1 MIRLDGNTILVADT
15 DKLYG
20 TQLAEVFGVHGAK
33 CFFANDIT
41 HAKSLLE
48 KYDFDLIV
56 SNYHLPDGIIL
67 HLIDWC
73 STNLSYLPIFT
84 CTNHPMPSEIDLS
97 HKQSIAEV
105 FSKSDFP
112 RMLQGIS
119 RLLFDFNTFYE
130 NLLEMMAPTEIRIEA
145 IVNNRNHL
153 IVPLELTQNG
163 LFIQHD
169 SAFKTGSFAILKFSL
184 SYEIQNQNFVIPGH
198 FEGQFFKVNDN
209 YAANWEKFLKY
220 LSLRQVNIT
229 QFMNKAA
236 GF

>member
-20 TQLAEVFGVHGAK
+20 TQLAEVLGVHGAK
-33 CFFANDIT
+33 CFFADDISY
-41 HAKSLLE
+41 AKTLME
-48 KYDFDLIV
+48 KYDFDLVV
-56 SNYHLPDGIIL
+56 SNYHLPDGIIH

-73 STNLSYLPIFT
+73 SANLSYLPIFT

-97 HKQSIAEV
+97 HKQSIAEI
-105 FSKSDFP
+105 FTKSDFP

-119 RLLFDFNTFYE
+119 RLLFDFNSFYE

-145 IVNNRNHL
+145 IINNKNHM
-153 IVPLELTQNG
+153 IVPLELTQEG
-163 LFIQHD
+163 MFVQPDAI
-169 SAFKTGSFAILKFSL
+169 FKSGSFGILKFSL
-184 SYEIQNQNFVIPGH
+184 AYEFQNQNFVIPGS
-198 FEGQFFKVNDN
+198 FEGQFFKVNEN
-209 YAANWEKFLKY
+209 YKSNWEKFLKY